1 LNLKHGFGGDGIPRN
16 GPWAVLTVGH
26 RRIPAGAVGTP
37 HLRGR
42 MMRNHDQAKDE

>member
-1 LNLKHGFGGDGIPRN
+1 LNLKHGFGGDGTRETGLEGADGRSSPDPR
-16 GPWAVLTVGH
+16 
-26 RRIPAGAVGTP
+26 RFVGTP